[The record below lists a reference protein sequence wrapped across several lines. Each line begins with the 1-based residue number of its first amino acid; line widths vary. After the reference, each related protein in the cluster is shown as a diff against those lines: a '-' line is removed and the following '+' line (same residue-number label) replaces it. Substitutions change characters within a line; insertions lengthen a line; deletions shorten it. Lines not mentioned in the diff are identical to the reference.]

1 MAGSDKSTSAND
13 KVDFDGG
20 TVIGEDGREIAIT
33 EDMVRDAILEL
44 DPNAFQDA
52 DSQEQQKH

>member
-13 KVDFDGG
+13 KVDFHGG
-20 TVIGEDGREIAIT
+20 TVIGKDGREIAIT